1 MTKIIKS
8 ISYSIYIKTTL
19 IINLLIID
27 KRHTYF
33 ITPCIIKPILLIIII
48 KISIG
53 KTDSFKTRKRG
64 DQKVNVEEWRSS
76 EIKVCNSYRI
86 KKHLENNDNEKTHA
100 PTFSSIEWH
109 T

>member
-1 MTKIIKS
+1 MEKL
-8 ISYSIYIKTTL
+8 TL
-19 IINLLIID
+19 SLKLNL
-27 KRHTYF
+27 KE
-33 ITPCIIKPILLIIII
+33 
-48 KISIG
+48 SW
-53 KTDSFKTRKRG
+53 KRG
-64 DQKVNVEEWRSS
+64 DQKVNVEEWRSG